1 MFVYREI
8 GSLENDLGFSLKT
21 LYAISNNIKNHYV
34 SVEIPKKNGEL
45 RRLSVPDE
53 ILKRVQRRIS
63 DVILSRLEI
72 SEYATAYRYG
82 ASTVKNAA
90 AHVGKPKLLKL
101 DILHFFDSVYYS
113 TLRERVF
120 TRERFSDNV
129 SILLSMLCY
138 FGDKLPQG
146 APTSPS
152 ITNVIMR
159 EFDERIGAFCREK
172 GISYTRYCDDMTFS
186 GDFDE
191 REIIS
196 LVKSELLK
204 NGFVLNNKKT
214 RLISACQRQTVTG
227 VVVNRKPNIQ
237 AEYRRKLR
245 QEIYYCQK
253 CGADEHAKHIG
264 EADADS
270 YLRSLLGR
278 ISYAL
283 QVCPGDKKMKDAK
296 RQIIK
301 IIKERV

>member
-1 MFVYREI
+1 MIVYREI

-120 TRERFSDNV
+120 TRDRFSDNV

-191 REIIS
+191 GEVIVFVKRE
-196 LVKSELLK
+196 LYGLGLFLK
-204 NGFVLNNKKT
+204 NRKT
-214 RLISACQRQTVTG
+214 VVIPASRRQTVTG
-227 VVVNRKPNIQ
+227 IVVNEKLNITK
-237 AEYRRKLR
+237 EY
-245 QEIYYCQK
+245 
-253 CGADEHAKHIG
+253 
-264 EADADS
+264 
-270 YLRSLLGR
+270 
-278 ISYAL
+278 
-283 QVCPGDKKMKDAK
+283 KKTIPSPTIA
-296 RQIIK
+296 
-301 IIKERV
+301 